1 MTLLGGGYDLD
12 FVSEVPEE
20 FICCVCHLTLKEPV
34 QIEDCGHR
42 LCKTCFSQM
51 KEQAKRR
58 YFHFGTQKYLLY
70 NRLMARSTL

>member
-51 KEQAKRR
+51 KDQAEKWH
-58 YFHFGTQKYLLY
+58 FHFRTQKYLLY
-70 NRLMARSTL
+70 NRLTARSTL